1 MQNTFYTGDN
11 LYILNGM
18 NSETVD
24 LIYLDPP
31 FNSKRIYSAPSGSK
45 AAGASFKDIWT
56 WSDVDKECL
65 NGLNDYPALVE
76 HIYSIGKIHSKGM
89 MSYITYM
96 TQRIIQM
103 HRVVKGH
110 GQFIFTLR
118 PCGKPLFENR
128 FG

>member
-56 WSDVDKECL
+56 WSDVDTDCL
-65 NGLNDYPALVE
+65 DGLEIYPELTEV
-76 HIYSIGKIHSKGM
+76 IYAIGKIHSKGM
-89 MSYITYM
+89 MSYIT
-96 TQRIIQM
+96 
-103 HRVVKGH
+103 
-110 GQFIFTLR
+110 L
-118 PCGKPLFENR
+118 
-128 FG
+128 

>member
-56 WSDVDKECL
+56 WSDVDTDCL
-65 NGLNDYPALVE
+65 DGLEIYPDLAGS
-76 HIYSIGKIHSKGM
+76 H
-89 MSYITYM
+89 
-96 TQRIIQM
+96 
-103 HRVVKGH
+103 
-110 GQFIFTLR
+110 LR
-118 PCGKPLFENR
+118 NRENP
-128 FG
+128 